1 MKSFFTFNITFDE
14 EIIKKFRNKPEVKDQ
29 RIMIT
34 VFSLILYLCLLKKI
48 GSIVEVLTD
57 HADNFASA
65 GFVMKWF
72 PSFVDSLRLVFMSK
86 ISTIMRHQYRD
97 VSDFE
102 DMSKLSM
109 LHMLK
114 QKQTHYQEENSYLI
128 SLNRNAL

>member
-65 GFVMKWF
+65 GFVMK
-72 PSFVDSLRLVFMSK
+72 
-86 ISTIMRHQYRD
+86 
-97 VSDFE
+97 
-102 DMSKLSM
+102 
-109 LHMLK
+109 
-114 QKQTHYQEENSYLI
+114 
-128 SLNRNAL
+128 